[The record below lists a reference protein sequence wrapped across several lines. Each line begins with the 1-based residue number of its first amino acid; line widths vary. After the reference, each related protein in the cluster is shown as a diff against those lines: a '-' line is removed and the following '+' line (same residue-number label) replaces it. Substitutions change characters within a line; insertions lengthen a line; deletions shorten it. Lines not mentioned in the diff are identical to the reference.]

1 MCVSNST
8 HQLRQLLPIHLHN
21 DFASIM
27 TNQKPSG
34 RETQSVASLLIIDD
48 DIAVQTSLSLLFRKE
63 GFTVRVADGPFETF
77 EVLNEE
83 TPDVILLDMNFS
95 VDTSGDD
102 GLRLLRRIRE
112 KLPNVPV
119 ILITGWGS
127 IDLAVEGMKAGAKD
141 FITKPWQN
149 DHIVQSVRTALNL
162 AQPAPTSPNRRKLD
176 QQFQFE
182 NIVGEDPNLLNIL
195 TTVGRV
201 APTDAPVLI
210 TGESGTG
217 KELIAEA
224 IHQNSRRKRQPFVK
238 VNLGGIS
245 STLFESELFGHV
257 RGAFT
262 DAKTDRV
269 GRFELA
275 NKGSIFLDEIGD
287 LDPSSQV
294 KLLRVLQDR
303 TFEPL
308 GSSKSR
314 TVDVRII
321 CATNRNL
328 EEMVSKGLFREDLF
342 YRINLIT
349 VRLPALRERPGDIS
363 LLVDYFVNNL
373 KTIYGR
379 PNLRVSSAAQKW
391 LRNLP
396 LPGNIRQ
403 LKNVVERT
411 VLLSASDEL
420 QPDDFARNLQS
431 PPALPS
437 AQSLPQVGTMTLEEM
452 EYQMIQRAMA
462 FHQNRV
468 AKVARALGI
477 TRFALY
483 RRLEKFGIPYDH
495 AGEGVE

>member
-1 MCVSNST
+1 M
-8 HQLRQLLPIHLHN
+8 LLL
-21 DFASIM
+21 
-27 TNQKPSG
+27 
-34 RETQSVASLLIIDD
+34 IDD
-48 DIAVQTSLSLLFRKE
+48 DSAVLTSLSLLLRKE
-63 GFTVRVADGPFETF
+63 GFDVKTAD
-77 EVLNEE
+77 
-83 TPDVILLDMNFS
+83 TPEDALEWMDEQTPELVLLDLNFS
-95 VDTSGDD
+95 IETSGRE
-102 GLRLLRRIRE
+102 GLRTLRRIRSRFPA
-112 KLPNVPV
+112 LPV

-149 DHIVQSVRTALNL
+149 DYLLQSVRTAIELTRQASESPSRQKLNRQFL
-162 AQPAPTSPNRRKLD
+162 LD
-176 QQFQFE
+176 
-182 NIVGEDPNLLNIL
+182 NIIGEDPKLLDIL
-195 TTVGRV
+195 ATVGRV

-217 KELIAEA
+217 KELVAEA
-224 IHQNSRRKRQPFVK
+224 IHQNSQRRARPFVK

-275 NKGSIFLDEIGD
+275 HKGSIFLDEIGD
-287 LDPSSQV
+287 LDPASQV

-303 TFEPL
+303 TYEPL
-308 GSSKSR
+308 GSSRSK
-314 TVDVRII
+314 TADVRVI

-328 EEMVSKGLFREDLF
+328 EEMVAQGSFREDLF

-349 VRLPALRERPGDIS
+349 VRLPALRERPGDIPR
-363 LLVDYFVNNL
+363 LVQYFVDNL
-373 KTIYGR
+373 QIIYGR
-379 PNLRVSSAAQKW
+379 PDLRVNPAALKW
-391 LRNLP
+391 LKQLP

-403 LKNVVERT
+403 LKNMVERT
-411 VLLSASDEL
+411 VLLAPHDEL
-420 QPDDFARNLQS
+420 QVADFERHVSSGAGLGTTRLPD
-431 PPALPS
+431 
-437 AQSLPQVGTMTLEEM
+437 VGAVSLEEM
-452 EYQMIQRAMA
+452 EFQMIRRAME

-483 RRLEKFGIPYDH
+483 RRLEKFGIPYNSDD
-495 AGEGVE
+495 